1 MAAIVEVLG
10 EHGHSMTFFRS
21 LYSGGQRSVTIDREE
36 EIRDTL
42 IELRALLQELQ
53 EENEQLRAEVKRL
66 RKPSWRER
74 LIRWIDTEPEGG
86 NV

>member
-1 MAAIVEVLG
+1 M
-10 EHGHSMTFFRS
+10 
-21 LYSGGQRSVTIDREE
+21 IDREE

-53 EENEQLRAEVKRL
+53 EENEQLRVEVKRL
-66 RKPSWRER
+66 HKPSWKQR
-74 LIRWIDTEPEGG
+74 LIRWIDPEPEGG

>member
-1 MAAIVEVLG
+1 
-10 EHGHSMTFFRS
+10 
-21 LYSGGQRSVTIDREE
+21 VTIDREE

-66 RKPSWRER
+66 RKPSLKQR
-74 LIRWIDTEPEGG
+74 LIRWIDPEPEGG